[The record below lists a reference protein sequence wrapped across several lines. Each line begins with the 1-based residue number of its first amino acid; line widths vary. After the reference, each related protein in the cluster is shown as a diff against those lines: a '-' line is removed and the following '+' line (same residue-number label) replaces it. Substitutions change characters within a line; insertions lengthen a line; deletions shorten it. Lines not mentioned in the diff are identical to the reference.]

1 MSFFQSEQV
10 QENLNDIFSTYQK
23 ISALTSAVPHM
34 SVEDRLDHIDA
45 CKGLIEK
52 QKTFYFRLQLASKTD
67 PEAADMKERISAL
80 TQAFGF
86 KDLNEC
92 MDQMITTLEQAAKK
106 ELDNP

>member
-34 SVEDRLDHIDA
+34 NVEDRLDHIDA

>member
-52 QKTFYFRLQLASKTD
+52 QKTF
-67 PEAADMKERISAL
+67 
-80 TQAFGF
+80 
-86 KDLNEC
+86 
-92 MDQMITTLEQAAKK
+92 
-106 ELDNP
+106 

>member
-67 PEAADMKERISAL
+67 PEAADMKERITAL

-106 ELDNP
+106 ELDNT

>member
-34 SVEDRLDHIDA
+34 NVEDRLDHIDA

-67 PEAADMKERISAL
+67 PEAADMKERITAL

-92 MDQMITTLEQAAKK
+92 MDQMIMTLEQAAKK

>member
-34 SVEDRLDHIDA
+34 NVEDRLDHIDA

-52 QKTFYFRLQLASKTD
+52 QKTFYFRLQLASKDD
-67 PEAADMKERISAL
+67 PEAADMKARITAL

-92 MDQMITTLEQAAKK
+92 MDQMIMTLEQAAKK

>member
-34 SVEDRLDHIDA
+34 SVEDRLDHIDS
-45 CKGLIEK
+45 CKELIEK
-52 QKTFYFRLQLASKTD
+52 QKTFYFRLQLASKDD
-67 PEAADMKERISAL
+67 PEAADMKERITAL

-106 ELDNP
+106 ELDNT

>member
-67 PEAADMKERISAL
+67 PEAADMKERITAL

-92 MDQMITTLEQAAKK
+92 MDNMITTLEQAAKK

>member
-86 KDLNEC
+86 KELNDC
-92 MDQMITTLEQAAKK
+92 MEQMITTL
-106 ELDNP
+106 

>member
-10 QENLNDIFSTYQK
+10 QENLNDIFQTFQR
-23 ISALTSAVPHM
+23 ISLTSTLSM
-34 SVEDRLDHIDA
+34 DIEGRLDHIDS
-45 CKGLIEK
+45 CKELIEK

-67 PEAADMKERISAL
+67 PEAADMKERITAL

-92 MDQMITTLEQAAKK
+92 MDQMIMTLEQAAKK

>member
-106 ELDNP
+106 ELDNS

>member
-86 KDLNEC
+86 KDLNSQFIC
-92 MDQMITTLEQAAKK
+92 FFTFRFAGLRGYKV
-106 ELDNP
+106 LC

>member
-1 MSFFQSEQV
+1 MSFFKSEQV
-10 QENLNDIFSTYQK
+10 QENLNDIFNTYQS

-34 SVEDRLDHIDA
+34 NSEDKLNHIDS
-45 CKGLIEK
+45 CKELIEK
-52 QKTFYFRLQLASKTD
+52 QKTFYFRLQLASKDD
-67 PEAADMKERISAL
+67 PEAADMKARITAL

-106 ELDNP
+106 ELDNS

>member
-92 MDQMITTLEQAAKK
+92 MDQMIMTLEQAAKK

>member
-52 QKTFYFRLQLASKTD
+52 QKTFYFRLQLASKED

-86 KDLNEC
+86 KDLNDC
-92 MDQMITTLEQAAKK
+92 MEQMITTLEQAAKK
-106 ELDNP
+106 ELDNT

>member
-34 SVEDRLDHIDA
+34 SIEDRLDHIYA
-45 CKGLIEK
+45 CKGIIEK

-86 KDLNEC
+86 IDLNDC
-92 MDQMITTLEQAAKK
+92 MEQMITTLEQAAKK
-106 ELDNP
+106 ELDNT

>member
-67 PEAADMKERISAL
+67 PEAADMKERITAL

-92 MDQMITTLEQAAKK
+92 MDNMITTLEQAAKK
-106 ELDNP
+106 EHDNP

>member
-34 SVEDRLDHIDA
+34 SVEDRLDPIDA
-45 CKGLIEK
+45 CKGLIEQ

-67 PEAADMKERISAL
+67 PEAADMKERITAL

-92 MDQMITTLEQAAKK
+92 MDNMITTLEQAAKK

>member
-10 QENLNDIFSTYQK
+10 QENLNDIFQTYQR
-23 ISALTSAVPHM
+23 ISTLTSALPHM
-34 SVEDRLDHIDA
+34 DIEGRLDHNDS
-45 CKGLIEK
+45 CKELIEK
-52 QKTFYFRLQLASKTD
+52 QKTCYFRLQLASKTD
-67 PEAADMKERISAL
+67 PEAADMKERITAL

>member
-10 QENLNDIFSTYQK
+10 QENLNDIFQTYQR
-23 ISALTSAVPHM
+23 ISTLTSALP
-34 SVEDRLDHIDA
+34 HIDS
-45 CKGLIEK
+45 CKELIEK

-67 PEAADMKERISAL
+67 PEAADMKERITAL

-106 ELDNP
+106 ELDNS

>member
-1 MSFFQSEQV
+1 
-10 QENLNDIFSTYQK
+10 
-23 ISALTSAVPHM
+23 M

-52 QKTFYFRLQLASKTD
+52 QKTFYFRLQLAAKTD

-86 KDLNEC
+86 KDLNDC
-92 MDQMITTLEQAAKK
+92 MEQMITTLEQAAKK

>member
-1 MSFFQSEQV
+1 MSYFPSEQV

-52 QKTFYFRLQLASKTD
+52 QKTFYFRLQLASKDD
-67 PEAADMKERISAL
+67 PEAADMKERITAL

>member
-92 MDQMITTLEQAAKK
+92 KDNMITTLEQAAKK

>member
-67 PEAADMKERISAL
+67 PEAADMKERITAL

>member
-80 TQAFGF
+80 TQAFGL
-86 KDLNEC
+86 KTS
-92 MDQMITTLEQAAKK
+92 MIVW
-106 ELDNP
+106 NR

>member
-34 SVEDRLDHIDA
+34 SIEDRLDHIDA

-67 PEAADMKERISAL
+67 PEAADMKERISAR

>member
-1 MSFFQSEQV
+1 MSFFKSEQV
-10 QENLNDIFSTYQK
+10 QENLNDIFNTSQS

-34 SVEDRLDHIDA
+34 NTEDKLNHIDS
-45 CKGLIEK
+45 CKELIEK
-52 QKTFYFRLQLASKTD
+52 QKTFYFRLQLASKED
-67 PEAADMKERISAL
+67 PEAADMKERITAL

-86 KDLNEC
+86 IDLNEC

>member
-34 SVEDRLDHIDA
+34 NVEDRLDHIDA

-52 QKTFYFRLQLASKTD
+52 QKTFYYLVYQVRK
-67 PEAADMKERISAL
+67 
-80 TQAFGF
+80 
-86 KDLNEC
+86 
-92 MDQMITTLEQAAKK
+92 
-106 ELDNP
+106 

>member
-1 MSFFQSEQV
+1 MSFFKSEQV

-52 QKTFYFRLQLASKTD
+52 QKTFYFRLQLASKED
-67 PEAADMKERISAL
+67 PEAADMKERITAL

>member
-34 SVEDRLDHIDA
+34 NVEDRLDHIDA

-52 QKTFYFRLQLASKTD
+52 QKTFYFRLQLASKPD

-86 KDLNEC
+86 KDLNDC
-92 MDQMITTLEQAAKK
+92 MEQMITTLEQAAKK
-106 ELDNP
+106 ELDNT

>member
-67 PEAADMKERISAL
+67 PEAADMKERITAL

-86 KDLNEC
+86 KVLYEC
-92 MDQMITTLEQAAKK
+92 MDNMITTLEQAAKK

>member
-67 PEAADMKERISAL
+67 PEAADMKERITAL
-80 TQAFGF
+80 TKAFGF
-86 KDLNEC
+86 KDLNVC
-92 MDQMITTLEQAAKK
+92 MDNMITTLEQAAKK

>member
-67 PEAADMKERISAL
+67 PEAADMKERITAL

-92 MDQMITTLEQAAKK
+92 MDNMISTLEQASKK

>member
-10 QENLNDIFSTYQK
+10 QENLNDIFSTYRK

-34 SVEDRLDHIDA
+34 SIEDRLDHIDA

-86 KDLNEC
+86 KELNDC
-92 MDQMITTLEQAAKK
+92 MEQMITTLEQAAKK
-106 ELDNP
+106 ELDNT

>member
-10 QENLNDIFSTYQK
+10 QENLNDIFQTYQR
-23 ISALTSAVPHM
+23 ISTLTSALPHM
-34 SVEDRLDHIDA
+34 DIEGRLDHIDY
-45 CKGLIEK
+45 CKEL
-52 QKTFYFRLQLASKTD
+52 TD
-67 PEAADMKERISAL
+67 PEAADMKERITAL

-92 MDQMITTLEQAAKK
+92 MDQMILTLEQAAKK

>member
-1 MSFFQSEQV
+1 
-10 QENLNDIFSTYQK
+10 
-23 ISALTSAVPHM
+23 
-34 SVEDRLDHIDA
+34 
-45 CKGLIEK
+45 
-52 QKTFYFRLQLASKTD
+52 
-67 PEAADMKERISAL
+67 MKERITAL

>member
-52 QKTFYFRLQLASKTD
+52 QKTFYFRLQLASTTD
-67 PEAADMKERISAL
+67 PEAADMKETIIAL
-80 TQAFGF
+80 TQAYGS
-86 KDLNEC
+86 KDLNDCTE
-92 MDQMITTLEQAAKK
+92 QMITTLEQATKK
-106 ELDNP
+106 ELDNT